1 MSASGKSLG
10 QVTLKKLLWGRW
22 VRNLRAPVTTLS
34 ASRTSLSLQ
43 GMSGDAFFS
52 VLLSLSSGD
61 RKLGMLAGMD
71 SGDLWWLSLA
81 RKILKLQPVP
91 QEGLAVS
98 FSSLSGNLN
107 PSPASSNGQTRVF
120 PVYPSSLLIHVPTLS
135 LYIFTSAFPWDILPQ
150 P

>member
-1 MSASGKSLG
+1 MSVSGKSLG

-71 SGDLWWLSLA
+71 SGDLW
-81 RKILKLQPVP
+81 
-91 QEGLAVS
+91 
-98 FSSLSGNLN
+98 
-107 PSPASSNGQTRVF
+107 
-120 PVYPSSLLIHVPTLS
+120 
-135 LYIFTSAFPWDILPQ
+135 
-150 P
+150 

>member
-1 MSASGKSLG
+1 MRALGKSPG

-22 VRNLRAPVTTLS
+22 VRNLRAPVTSLS
-34 ASRTSLSLQ
+34 ASQTSLSLQ
-43 GMSGDAFFS
+43 GRGRDAFFS

-61 RKLGMLAGMD
+61 MKLGMLVGID
-71 SGDLWWLSLA
+71 SGDSWWLSLA
-81 RKILKLQPVP
+81 RKILELQPVP
-91 QEGLAVS
+91 QEGLAIS

-120 PVYPSSLLIHVPTLS
+120 PVYPSSLLIHLLTPS
-135 LYIFTSAFPWDILPQ
+135 LYIFTSAFPRDILPQ